1 MCFWTLCWAL
11 FHVRMTFACQPHV
24 VCLIFIVTRWLTNLP
39 VLHFQCFHNLC
50 LLCGITEYCS
60 GFMSLGG
67 SKWRYPSIAH
77 ALLMW
82 RSTQCMYYFMG
93 LVYWCVCV
101 CLSTHVQGQL
111 LWCAHVSWSTYL
123 SIIICCLYINLL
135 CICVPI
141 IDYEIFCNFHFTD
154 RRPDVPGTVI
164 LFDPAL
170 EFIFSNCLAS
180 AVFSFVLRTGVWL

>member
-67 SKWRYPSIAH
+67 NKWRYHSIAH

-82 RSTQCMYYFMG
+82 RSTQCMYYFVC
-93 LVYWCVCV
+93 LVYWCVCMSV
-101 CLSTHVQGQL
+101 HSCSRSTVVMCPCKLVNIPLYYHM
-111 LWCAHVSWSTYL
+111 
-123 SIIICCLYINLL
+123 CCLCINLL
-135 CICVPI
+135 CIRVPI
-141 IDYEIFCNFHFTD
+141 IDHDIF
-154 RRPDVPGTVI
+154 VI
-164 LFDPAL
+164 
-170 EFIFSNCLAS
+170 FI
-180 AVFSFVLRTGVWL
+180 LRTDDLTFPEL